1 MGLRVK
7 NFNIMGVHWNI
18 WLLGGWEFTK
28 KQYIWGNSLKRWG
41 LEQAKGRGAWRKKG
55 VVFLK
60 RVDSPMNTANYNLFG
75 KFLMIWKN
83 SSNIFVYLKLNFN
96 LTIDWHN
103 LSQFQLFG
111 KGVEK
116 FNSIMT
122 YFSNL
127 VGVSFF

>member
-1 MGLRVK
+1 M
-7 NFNIMGVHWNI
+7 
-18 WLLGGWEFTK
+18 
-28 KQYIWGNSLKRWG
+28 Y
-41 LEQAKGRGAWRKKG
+41 
-55 VVFLK
+55 
-60 RVDSPMNTANYNLFG
+60 TANYNLFR

-127 VGVSFF
+127 VGVSFFELGFTPCKAEQPLQSMELQENEAQRD